1 MNSHQVPAFF
11 GDILVV
17 DDHPDN
23 LRVLSAILAESGY
36 HVRKAINGQLALKV
50 AQNAPPA
57 LILLDIL
64 MPAMDGYEVCS
75 LLKAHPQTAEI
86 PVIFI
91 SALDDVFDKVK
102 AFNVGGVDYIIKPF
116 QAAEVLARVKNQ
128 LIIRNLYLQLQK
140 QAQKI
145 AEQNAFLQQE
155 IQARQRAESA
165 LVEANIE
172 LQRLASLDSLTG
184 VANRR
189 QFNESLNKEWQQMA
203 REQLPLSLILGDIDY
218 FKKYN
223 DTYGHL
229 AGDSCLQQV
238 AQAISRAIKRPADLL
253 ARYGGE
259 EFVVMLPNTEAEGA
273 LQVAEAMRHEVLNLK
288 IAHAQSAV
296 NKYVTLSLGIF
307 SLVPQHNSG
316 PSILIAGAD
325 KGLYEAKE
333 QGRNRSIVK
342 TFESEVLKD
351 RKKLPKLAEQ

>member
-1 MNSHQVPAFF
+1 MNSHQVPASF

-23 LRVLSAILAESGY
+23 LRVLSAILTESGY
-36 HVRKAINGQLALKV
+36 QVRRAINGQLALKV

-64 MPAMDGYEVCS
+64 MPEMDGYAVCS
-75 LLKAHPQTAEI
+75 LLKAHSQTAQI

-102 AFNVGGVDYIIKPF
+102 AFEVGGVDYIIKPF

-155 IQARQRAESA
+155 IKDRKRAESA
-165 LVEANIE
+165 LVEANLE

-189 QFNESLNKEWQQMA
+189 QFNESLNKEWQRMA
-203 REQLPLSLILGDIDY
+203 REKTSLSLILSDIDY
-218 FKKYN
+218 FKRYN
-223 DTYGHL
+223 DNYGHI
-229 AGDSCLQQV
+229 AGDFCLQQV
-238 AQAISRAIKRPADLL
+238 AQAISRAIKRPADIL

-259 EFVVMLPNTEAEGA
+259 EFAVILPNTEAEGA
-273 LQVAEAMRHEVLNLK
+273 LRVAEAMRQEVLNLK
-288 IAHAQSAV
+288 IAHAQSTV

-307 SLVPQHNSG
+307 SLVPQHNFD
-316 PSILIAGAD
+316 PSILIDGAD
-325 KGLYEAKE
+325 KALYEAKE
-333 QGRNRSIVK
+333 QGRNCSILK
-342 TFESEVLKD
+342 TFESLSLELQSN
-351 RKKLPKLAEQ
+351 LLSG

>member
-1 MNSHQVPAFF
+1 MNSHQVPAFLR
-11 GDILVV
+11 DILVV

-23 LRVLSAILAESGY
+23 LRVLSAILTESGY
-36 HVRKAINGQLALKV
+36 HVRRAINGHLALKV
-50 AQNAPPA
+50 AQNAPPV

-64 MPAMDGYEVCS
+64 MPEMDGYEVCS
-75 LLKAHPQTAEI
+75 LLKTHPQTAEI

-102 AFNVGGVDYIIKPF
+102 AFEVGGVDYITKPF
-116 QAAEVLARVKNQ
+116 QSAEVLARVKNQ
-128 LIIRNLYLQLQK
+128 LIIRNLYLQLQN

-145 AEQNAFLQQE
+145 AEQNVFLQQE
-155 IQARQRAESA
+155 IKYRKRAESA

-189 QFNESLNKEWQQMA
+189 QFNEDLNKEWQRMA
-203 REQLPLSLILGDIDY
+203 REQLPLSLILSDIDY

-229 AGDSCLQQV
+229 AGDFCLQQV
-238 AQAISRAIKRPADLL
+238 AQAISRAIKRPADIL

-259 EFVVMLPNTEAEGA
+259 EFAVILPNTKAEGA
-273 LQVAEAMRHEVLNLK
+273 LKVAEAMRHEVLNLK

-296 NKYVTLSLGIF
+296 NKYVTLSLGVF
-307 SLVPQHNSG
+307 SVVPQDISD
-316 PSILIAGAD
+316 PSILIAAAD
-325 KGLYEAKE
+325 KVLYEAKK

-342 TFESEVLKD
+342 TF
-351 RKKLPKLAEQ
+351 

>member
-1 MNSHQVPAFF
+1 MNNHQVPASF
-11 GDILVV
+11 GYILIV

-23 LRVLSAILAESGY
+23 LRVLSAILTGSGY
-36 HVRKAINGQLALKV
+36 QVRKAINGQLALKV
-50 AQNAPPA
+50 AQNSPPA

-64 MPAMDGYEVCS
+64 MPEMDGYEVSS

-102 AFNVGGVDYIIKPF
+102 AFDAGGVDYITKPF
-116 QAAEVLARVKNQ
+116 QSAEVLARIKNQ
-128 LIIRNLYLQLQK
+128 LIIRNLYLELQK

-145 AEQNAFLQQE
+145 AEKNALLEQE
-155 IQARQRAESA
+155 IKNRKQAESA

-189 QFNESLNKEWQQMA
+189 QFNESLNREWQRMA

-229 AGDSCLQQV
+229 AGDFCLQQV
-238 AQAISRAIKRPADLL
+238 AQAISRAIKRPADIL

-259 EFVVMLPNTEAEGA
+259 EFAVILPNTKAEGS
-273 LQVAEAMRHEVLNLK
+273 LKVAEAIRHEVLNLK

-296 NKYVTLSLGIF
+296 NQYVTLSLGVF
-307 SLVPQHNSG
+307 SVVPQDTSD
-316 PSILIAGAD
+316 PSILVAAAD

-342 TFESEVLKD
+342 TF
-351 RKKLPKLAEQ
+351 

>member
-1 MNSHQVPAFF
+1 MNSNQVPASF
-11 GDILVV
+11 GDILIV

-23 LRVLSAILAESGY
+23 LRVLSAILTESGY
-36 HVRKAINGQLALKV
+36 QVRKAINGQLALKV
-50 AQNAPPA
+50 AQNSPPA

-64 MPAMDGYEVCS
+64 MPEMDGYKVSS
-75 LLKAHPQTAEI
+75 LLKTHPQTAEI

-102 AFNVGGVDYIIKPF
+102 AFDAGGVDYITKPF
-116 QAAEVLARVKNQ
+116 QSAEVLARIKNQ

-145 AEQNAFLQQE
+145 AEQNTLLQQE
-155 IQARQRAESA
+155 IKDRKQAESA
-165 LVEANIE
+165 LVEANIK

-189 QFNESLNKEWQQMA
+189 QFNESFNKEWQRMA
-203 REQLPLSLILGDIDY
+203 RDQLPLSLILGDIDY

-229 AGDSCLQQV
+229 AGDFCLQQV
-238 AQAISRAIKRPADLL
+238 AQAISRAIKRPADIL

-259 EFVVMLPNTEAEGA
+259 EFAVILPNTKAEGA
-273 LQVAEAMRHEVLNLK
+273 LKVAEAMRNEVLNLK

-296 NKYVTLSLGIF
+296 NKYVTLSLGV
-307 SLVPQHNSG
+307 SSVVPQDTSD
-316 PSILIAGAD
+316 PSILIAAAD
-325 KGLYEAKE
+325 KVLYEAKE

-342 TFESEVLKD
+342 SF
-351 RKKLPKLAEQ
+351 

>member
-1 MNSHQVPAFF
+1 MNSHQVPAFLR
-11 GDILVV
+11 DILVV

-23 LRVLSAILAESGY
+23 LRVLSAILTESGY
-36 HVRKAINGQLALKV
+36 HVRRAINGHLALKV

-64 MPAMDGYEVCS
+64 MPEMDGYEVCS
-75 LLKAHPQTAEI
+75 LLKTHPQTAEI

-102 AFNVGGVDYIIKPF
+102 AFEVGGVDYITKPF
-116 QAAEVLARVKNQ
+116 QSAEVLARVKNQ
-128 LIIRNLYLQLQK
+128 LIIRDLYLQLQK
-140 QAQKI
+140 QAQEI

-155 IQARQRAESA
+155 IQARKRAESA
-165 LVEANIE
+165 LFEANIE
-172 LQRLASLDSLTG
+172 LQCLASLDSLTG
-184 VANRR
+184 IANRR
-189 QFNESLNKEWQQMA
+189 QFNESLNKEWQRMA

-238 AQAISRAIKRPADLL
+238 AQAISRAIKRPADLF

-259 EFVVMLPNTEAEGA
+259 EFAVILPNTKAEGA
-273 LQVAEAMRHEVLNLK
+273 LKVAEAMRHEVLNLK

-296 NKYVTLSLGIF
+296 NKYLTLSLGVF
-307 SLVPQHNSG
+307 SVVPQHTSD
-316 PSILIAGAD
+316 PSILIAAAD
-325 KGLYEAKE
+325 KALYEAKE

-342 TFESEVLKD
+342 TF
-351 RKKLPKLAEQ
+351 

>member
-1 MNSHQVPAFF
+1 MNSHQVPASF

-23 LRVLSAILAESGY
+23 LRVLSAILSESGY
-36 HVRKAINGQLALKV
+36 QVRRAINGQLALKV
-50 AQNAPPA
+50 TQNSPPA

-64 MPAMDGYEVCS
+64 MPEMDGYAVCS

-102 AFNVGGVDYIIKPF
+102 AFEVGGVDYITKPF

-145 AEQNAFLQQE
+145 AEQNASLQQE
-155 IQARQRAESA
+155 IQERKRAESA
-165 LVEANIE
+165 LVEANLK

-189 QFNESLNKEWQQMA
+189 QFNESLNKEWQRMA
-203 REQLPLSLILGDIDY
+203 REQFPLSLILGDIDY

-229 AGDSCLQQV
+229 AGDFCLQQV
-238 AQAISRAIKRPADLL
+238 AQAISRAIRRPADIL

-259 EFVVMLPNTEAEGA
+259 EFAVILPNTKAEGA
-273 LQVAEAMRHEVLNLK
+273 LKVAEAVRHEVLNLK

-296 NKYVTLSLGIF
+296 NKYVTLSLGVF
-307 SLVPQHNSG
+307 TLVPQYNSD
-316 PSILIAGAD
+316 PSTLIAAAD
-325 KGLYEAKE
+325 KALYEAKE
-333 QGRNRSIVK
+333 QGRNRSSFK
-342 TFESEVLKD
+342 TFESLDSELNLNLLT
-351 RKKLPKLAEQ
+351 R